1 MNKQTLPQAVFVR
14 EHFHPLEII
23 PFFRRFRRSL
33 ARDIFYTFIWSCA
46 FGLFFYATG
55 AFTAGQM
62 PSFESF
68 GYYLAISNIIGYSI
82 HILFDLGNKAGLD
95 CAARNAGMAAKA
107 LYYAGIPLLGV
118 MMGMWIASRVLTNV
132 NFGDMFT
139 DIHALLTL
147 AAVSI
152 AISFVLSV
160 VFFWRERGAV
170 ADAAL
175 ARERERS
182 ERIERES
189 VTANLRALQ
198 AQIEPHF
205 LFNTL
210 ANVTSLI
217 DADPAKAKHM
227 LESFIRFLRASLAA
241 TRMESTTIAAEAD
254 LIASYLEVLQVRM
267 GPRLRGHIEVDA
279 ALRPFTLPPMLLQPI
294 VENAIRHGLE
304 PKLEGGEIRVVARRD
319 GEQVAIDVID
329 TGVGF
334 DSTTAGGL
342 GLTNIRERLK
352 LLYGQAASL
361 EIRDHEPSGTVVTL
375 RLPGSAGLAQ

>member
-1 MNKQTLPQAVFVR
+1 MNKQTLPQAAFVR

-46 FGLFFYATG
+46 FGLFFYAMG
-55 AFTAGQM
+55 AFTAGQI
-62 PSFESF
+62 PSLAAF

-82 HILFDLGNKAGLD
+82 HILFSIGNKTRLD
-95 CAARNAGMAAKA
+95 CTARNAGIAARV

-118 MMGMWIASRVLTNV
+118 VMGMWIASRALTNV

-139 DIHALLTL
+139 DIHGLLTL

-152 AISFVLSV
+152 AISFALTV

-267 GPRLRGHIEVDA
+267 GQRLCGRIEVDA

-319 GEQVAIDVID
+319 GGQVAIDVID

-334 DSTTAGGL
+334 ASTTVGGL

-352 LLYGQAASL
+352 LLYGKAASL
-361 EIRDHEPSGTVVTL
+361 EIRDHEPSGTIVTL
-375 RLPGSAGLAQ
+375 RLPGSAGVAQ